1 MLGGTTF
8 RERTFPENVS
18 GNIYVGGTTR
28 DTYNT
33 DKVIVVGEMKS
44 ILSKIYVSVQKQM
57 IHVIWTYKIEK
68 M

>member
-1 MLGGTTF
+1 MLGVTTF

-33 DKVIVVGEMKS
+33 DKVIVVGGDEEYFIKDLCIGSEADDTCNMD
-44 ILSKIYVSVQKQM
+44 I
-57 IHVIWTYKIEK
+57 
-68 M
+68 